1 MFLPFG
7 TGIFGMSLAVES
19 AFVADTD
26 TFFVEATGVCADAFE
41 RSGRFDIPIF
51 ADIKMVSRPVESPPA
66 VADIQVIFRKLPVSR
81 VAEQWITINFIG
93 RIRSLSQRP
102 LRTIFIAALQG
113 CRLCKLSPQ

>member
-7 TGIFGMSLAVES
+7 TGIFGMSLAVEP

-51 ADIKMVSRPVESPPA
+51 ADPVPLNPRLRWQISKSYS
-66 VADIQVIFRKLPVSR
+66 VNSLSSR

>member
-51 ADIKMVSRPVESPPA
+51 ADIK
-66 VADIQVIFRKLPVSR
+66 IL
-81 VAEQWITINFIG
+81 
-93 RIRSLSQRP
+93 LSAK
-102 LRTIFIAALQG
+102 TF
-113 CRLCKLSPQ
+113 

>member
-41 RSGRFDIPIF
+41 RSGRFDIPKI
-51 ADIKMVSRPVESPPA
+51 PVP
-66 VADIQVIFRKLPVSR
+66 
-81 VAEQWITINFIG
+81 NG
-93 RIRSLSQRP
+93 RNIR
-102 LRTIFIAALQG
+102 
-113 CRLCKLSPQ
+113 CVC